1 MREAVGGEREHEHV
15 DGAWLSSVRFSHGTR
30 RTGEKFHQLA
40 GLREE
45 TSESVRNSPVLR
57 PGGTAPRVA
66 PVQGLGLA

>member
-1 MREAVGGEREHEHV
+1 MREAVGGEREHEHA
-15 DGAWLSSVRFSHGTR
+15 DGAWLSSEIRFAHCGDR
-30 RTGEKFHQLA
+30 RKFHELA